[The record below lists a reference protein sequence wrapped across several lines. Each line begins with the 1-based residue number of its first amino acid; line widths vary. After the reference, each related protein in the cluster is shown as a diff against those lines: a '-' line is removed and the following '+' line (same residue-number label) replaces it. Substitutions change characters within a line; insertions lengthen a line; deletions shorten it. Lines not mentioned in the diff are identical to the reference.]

1 MKVIHMKKQILLIMA
16 LALLLIALPAEAT
29 TIRPN
34 LLVTNFKIKEG
45 AAQVGKDFT
54 LSVTLQ
60 NIEPQACAYRVVA
73 TVSAGFPFI
82 QRGVST
88 VEAADLCKGAVT
100 SVDFPMRIDPTA
112 VGGTYQLTINSNYE
126 TVTNAPFSSS
136 NVINIFVEG
145 TPDINAYIINS
156 DPIDTY
162 AGDTATIT
170 VNVENDGSF
179 PAQAVKMELSANTPL
194 EVKWAK
200 SFSSIGMLDAK
211 ASKTADFS
219 VEIPKNAKA
228 DKYPMKLT
236 ATYLDEKM
244 QEQTKEYT
252 LMFTVKKKAL
262 FDTSEAGSETLY
274 ADKAGMHVKLTMTNT
289 GSDTAYKLKAKL
301 LPQYPFSTD
310 GSVRYVDALA
320 PGKSAT
326 IEMLMDIDKS
336 ATPGT
341 YGLDI
346 LVDYE
351 DAQGK
356 SMQDTAKAS
365 FTIESKSLLRAVLI
379 DYWFVWLIIILV
391 GVVIIRKKMGGKR
404 KKE

>member
-1 MKVIHMKKQILLIMA
+1 MKKQFVLIMA
-16 LALLLIALPAEAT
+16 LALLLMALPAEAT

-45 AAQVGKDFT
+45 AAQVGRDFT

-60 NIEPQACAYRVVA
+60 NIEPQACAYRVMA
-73 TVSAGFPFI
+73 AVSAGFPFI

-112 VGGTYQLTINSNYE
+112 VGGTYQITINSNYE

-145 TPDINAYIINS
+145 APDINAYIINS

-162 AGDTATIT
+162 AGDTATVT

-179 PAQAVKMELSANTPL
+179 QAQALKLSMSAESPL
-194 EVKWAK
+194 DVKWAK
-200 SFSSIGMLDAK
+200 SFSSIGVLDAK
-211 ASKTADFS
+211 AGKTADFS

-228 DKYPMKLT
+228 GDYPMMLT
-236 ATYLDEKM
+236 VTYLDENM
-244 QEQTKEYT
+244 QEQTKQFT

-262 FDTSEAGSETLY
+262 FETSEAGSETLY
-274 ADKAGMHVKLTMTNT
+274 ADKTGMHVKLTMTNT

-301 LPQYPFSTD
+301 LPQFPFSTD
-310 GSVRYVDALA
+310 GSIRYIEELA
-320 PGKSAT
+320 PGKSAA
-326 IEMLMDIDKS
+326 IEMLMDIDKE

-356 SMQDTAKAS
+356 GMQDTANVT
-365 FTIESKSLLRAVLI
+365 FTIEQEPVLKRVFV
-379 DYWFVWLIIILV
+379 DYWFLWAVAV
-391 GVVIIRKKMGGKR
+391 VVIVLVAKKKLKP
-404 KKE
+404 KKK